1 MSNQIKK
8 LLSKGDTVYSA
19 SNGTPMEV
27 TKVCKCGFYTK
38 GKFFFYGDVR
48 KKYFLTKKGYEDSLK
63 EKLEK
68 ERRLEFVF
76 RH

>member
-19 SNGTPMEV
+19 SSGTPMEV

-48 KKYFLTKKGYEDSLK
+48 KKIFSY
-63 EKLEK
+63 
-68 ERRLEFVF
+68 
-76 RH
+76 